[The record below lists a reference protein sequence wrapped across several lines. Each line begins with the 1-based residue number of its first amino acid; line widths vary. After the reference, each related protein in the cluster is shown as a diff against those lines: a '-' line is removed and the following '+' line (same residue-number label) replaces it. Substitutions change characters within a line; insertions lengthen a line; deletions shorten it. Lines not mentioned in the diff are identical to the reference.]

1 MFMTNDDVYCIVFTL
16 HCLQYCIITTHQHT
30 EFVKSVTEYN
40 LSKSELVQLINTRP
54 TTHVELHAIIEECED
69 RYSENQV

>member
-1 MFMTNDDVYCIVFTL
+1 M
-16 HCLQYCIITTHQHT
+16 
-30 EFVKSVTEYN
+30 TEYN

-69 RYSENQV
+69 RYSETQVLGQISSNIVTGGQLIT